1 MGLLVALIPAL
12 GWGIQPLIL
21 AKLGGKPTNQILG
34 TGIGALIVGL
44 IVQLGFSPTSI
55 SLPVFLIS
63 LASGAFWVIGQTG
76 QYRALETLGVSKTMP
91 ITTGLQLVGTSLIS
105 VIAFG
110 EWPGIINKLIGLVA
124 IILLIIGA
132 ALTSINDDKSASQS
146 TRQGI
151 LILLSTSIGYW
162 VYSALPRMVDA
173 SGLAIFFPQMLGV
186 FIGALIYVLI
196 KSPGAITKKK
206 SWQTSII
213 GLTFSISALAYIF
226 SAQANG
232 VATAFIIT
240 QLNVVVATIGGLV
253 ILKEKKTSHELKNT
267 IFGLF
272 LIVLGSVITV
282 FI

>member
-55 SLPVFLIS
+55 SLPVILIS

-196 KSPGAITKKK
+196 KSPGTITKKK

>member
-110 EWPGIINKLIGLVA
+110 EWPGIVNKLIGLVA

>member
-1 MGLLVALIPAL
+1 MIPAL

-110 EWPGIINKLIGLVA
+110 EWPGIVNKLIGLVA

-162 VYSALPRMVDA
+162 IYSALPRIVDA

>member
-1 MGLLVALIPAL
+1 MIPAL

-110 EWPGIINKLIGLVA
+110 EWPGIVNKLIGLVA

-162 VYSALPRMVDA
+162 VYSALPRIVDA